1 MCVFTI
7 NVWILPQGLYVSSL
21 IKNNKETKKKT
32 EENILME
39 VATGK
44 DGDALKLLQFP
55 KQIHW

>member
-7 NVWILPQGLYVSSL
+7 NIWILPQGLYVSSL

>member
-1 MCVFTI
+1 MCVFII